1 MKIHRINPCKRW
13 SDITVFNGIG
23 TFTEIA
29 DSDTSAD
36 IKGQVKQIFDQA
48 EASLALID
56 SDKSRILA
64 VTIYITD
71 FNNFDALNEV
81 WDSWFSEGTAP
92 SRACVKAEIVN
103 PKLLV
108 EMTFTAAAGEKY
120 K

>member
-1 MKIHRINPCKRW
+1 MQTQYNIFYLSLNNKTMITSKIKNYTILILFILVLISSIVAFIFIKRFRIEQDEYSN
-13 SDITVFNGIG
+13 
-23 TFTEIA
+23 
-29 DSDTSAD
+29 
-36 IKGQVKQIFDQA
+36 
-48 EASLALID
+48 L
-56 SDKSRILA
+56 
-64 VTIYITD
+64 Y
-71 FNNFDALNEV
+71 NNFDALNEV